1 MKTKNTLPIEKHNKK
16 DNEKKEYTKKKKIM
30 TKKKI
35 ETDIKNKLEKITS
48 KNEKESDE
56 KKTDNY
62 YDEKSISVDKKH
74 NPIKNKTLIDLTE
87 FFKETEDS
95 TSVNQC
101 YKNNSNI
108 IRAINIELER
118 NIQNVL
124 EIDFSNDLNNL
135 IFLKDT
141 DSIIIKKSYIFSL
154 FPKYFNYDEFIIIK
168 DSLSKYNLDDV
179 LIFKNTKKY
188 YTKKNIII
196 TDEEVFTYFLK
207 NKNFIE
213 SPEQKNEEIPQI
225 EEFQENE
232 NLKCVFINP
241 KNYISPY
248 EKDIEKEIYSTKVV
262 QSRKKLKKYIY
273 INKEKKGEQIEEFV
287 NYNKFLSISGNL
299 ISNGTLQQLTLDFC
313 SKNYIIHEE
322 KSTQTYK
329 AVHKNIGIQYNIEFL
344 KKKKEE
350 ILKSN
355 KINKYL
361 HKILPLVEK
370 SMIENIIISEQIK
383 EPNNNNIDILS
394 YKNIKY
400 LNKIFIYTDI
410 KYTTDKVAL
419 FTLSLPHINYLI
431 FIIYVNN
438 YKNTLQIEGV
448 NTDSY
453 ILIWS
458 YSNYMNPLYALIS
471 PYQISTAI
479 VNEKD
484 NNMVIAGSN
493 NGLLIIWKLPPN
505 YHEDFFLNSKTNEK
519 TIDVE
524 PYLFSCIEES
534 HRREVTSLIF
544 LSDKT
549 LIISE
554 KKISINTQKN
564 SHLLLSVSV
573 DGIILIWN
581 ATNIERVKP
590 KTEIKKKD
598 IELADELYSFK
609 PIFKIN
615 ITRPNTEYSLGF
627 TYFHFLEIN
636 SHTSQFFAFSEE
648 GEYVIGNIYNC
659 MQKDKNFSI
668 VSEINSDYKNFK
680 TLLSIKRNNII
691 KNLILT
697 LTDHNFYLWK
707 EDEKHPFFISPKSN
721 EIYSCCEFSQTKIS
735 VIYIGKTNG
744 HIEIWNLLEQKK
756 QCIHSVSI
764 SNSSLICIS
773 ILQNTDPSVLN
784 SFEKKNNI
792 SVENNNQTNYD
803 DENEIID
810 TNDYLRSKNEDDAY
824 KYSYNKII
832 IGDSN
837 GCVYVYQMEQNL
849 LTSTKEETD
858 EFILW
863 MENQIYVNK
872 QKTKRQ
878 FELCKEKDEMLKK
891 DIGDANERK
900 EQLETKLNEDFK
912 KVMEKYKNYLLGNK
926 L

>member
-35 ETDIKNKLEKITS
+35 ETDIKNKLEKIAS
-48 KNEKESDE
+48 KNEKES
-56 KKTDNY
+56 
-62 YDEKSISVDKKH
+62 DEKSISVDKKH

-213 SPEQKNEEIPQI
+213 SPEQKNEETPQI

-262 QSRKKLKKYIY
+262 QSRKKLKKFIY

-287 NYNKFLSISGNL
+287 NYNKFLSIRGNL
-299 ISNGTLQQLTLDFC
+299 ISNGALQQLTLDFC

-484 NNMVIAGSN
+484 NNMIIAGSN

-581 ATNIERVKP
+581 ATNIERVKS

-773 ILQNTDPSVLN
+773 ILQNTDSSILN
-784 SFEKKNNI
+784 FFEKKNNI

>member
-1 MKTKNTLPIEKHNKK
+1 MKAKNTVPIEKQNKK
-16 DNEKKEYTKKKKIM
+16 DNEKKEYTKKKKII

-35 ETDIKNKLEKITS
+35 ETDIKNKLEKITA

-62 YDEKSISVDKKH
+62 YEEKSITVDKKH
-74 NPIKNKTLIDLTE
+74 NPIKNKTLLDMTE
-87 FFKETEDS
+87 FSKETEDS
-95 TSVNQC
+95 TSVNHC

-108 IRAINIELER
+108 ISPINIELER

-135 IFLKDT
+135 IFLKDA

-154 FPKYFNYDEFIIIK
+154 FPKYFNSDEFIIIK
-168 DSLSKYNLDDV
+168 DALSKYNLDDV

-207 NKNFIE
+207 NKKFIE
-213 SPEQKNEEIPQI
+213 SPEQKNEENPQI

-232 NLKCVFINP
+232 NLKCVFIHP

-262 QSRKKLKKYIY
+262 QSRKKLKTYIY

-299 ISNGTLQQLTLDFC
+299 ISNETLQQLTLDFC
-313 SKNYIIHEE
+313 SKNYIIHDE
-322 KSTQTYK
+322 KSTQTYS
-329 AVHKNIGIQYNIEFL
+329 AINKNIGIQYNIEFL
-344 KKKKEE
+344 NKKKEE

-505 YHEDFFLNSKTNEK
+505 YHGDFFLNSKTNEK

-554 KKISINTQKN
+554 KKISINSQKN
-564 SHLLLSVSV
+564 CHLLFSVSV

-590 KTEIKKKD
+590 KTEIKKKE

-615 ITRPNTEYSLGF
+615 ITRPNTECSLGF

-659 MQKDKNFSI
+659 MQKDRNFSI
-668 VSEINSDYKNFK
+668 VSEINSVIN
-680 TLLSIKRNNII
+680 KRR
-691 KNLILT
+691 IL
-697 LTDHNFYLWK
+697 
-707 EDEKHPFFISPKSN
+707 SN

-773 ILQNTDPSVLN
+773 ILQNTDPSIFN
-784 SFEKKNNI
+784 SFEKKNTI

-803 DENEIID
+803 DETEIID

-849 LTSTKEETD
+849 LNSTKEETD

-878 FELCKEKDEMLKK
+878 FELCK
-891 DIGDANERK
+891 ANERK

-912 KVMEKYKNYLLGNK
+912 KVMEKYRNYLLGDK

>member
-1 MKTKNTLPIEKHNKK
+1 MKTRNTVPIEKQNKK

-35 ETDIKNKLEKITS
+35 ETDIKNKFEKIAA
-48 KNEKESDE
+48 KNEKENDE

-62 YDEKSISVDKKH
+62 YEEKSITVDKRH
-74 NPIKNKTLIDLTE
+74 NPIKNKTLPNMTE
-87 FFKETEDS
+87 FSKETEDS

-108 IRAINIELER
+108 ISAINIELER

-135 IFLKDT
+135 IFLKDA

-154 FPKYFNYDEFIIIK
+154 FPKYFNSDEFIIIK
-168 DSLSKYNLDDV
+168 DALSKYNLDDV

-207 NKNFIE
+207 NKNFVE
-213 SPEQKNEEIPQI
+213 SPEQKNEENPQI

-232 NLKCVFINP
+232 NLKCVFIHP

-299 ISNGTLQQLTLDFC
+299 VSNETLQQLTLDFC

-329 AVHKNIGIQYNIEFL
+329 SINKNIGIQYNIEFL
-344 KKKKEE
+344 NKKKEE

-410 KYTTDKVAL
+410 KYTTDKIAL

-505 YHEDFFLNSKTNEK
+505 YHGDFFLNSKTNEK

-549 LIISE
+549 LILSE
-554 KKISINTQKN
+554 KKISINSQKN
-564 SHLLLSVSV
+564 CHLLFSVSV

-581 ATNIERVKP
+581 ATNIERIKP
-590 KTEIKKKD
+590 KTEIKKKE

-615 ITRPNTEYSLGF
+615 ITRPNTECSLGF

-659 MQKDKNFSI
+659 MQKDRNFSI

-680 TLLSIKRNNII
+680 TLL
-691 KNLILT
+691 
-697 LTDHNFYLWK
+697 
-707 EDEKHPFFISPKSN
+707 SN

-773 ILQNTDPSVLN
+773 ILQNTDPSIFN
-784 SFEKKNNI
+784 SFEKKNTI

-803 DENEIID
+803 DETEIID

-849 LTSTKEETD
+849 LNSTKEETD

-878 FELCKEKDEMLKK
+878 FELCK
-891 DIGDANERK
+891 ANERK

-912 KVMEKYKNYLLGNK
+912 KVMEKYRNYLLGDK